1 MFGLDK
7 LGGLRDIFPEDELGL
22 NRGPE
27 AEVREDLLRGAAVRG
42 VRGVRDREFF
52 YEGVL
57 NDGARI
63 VEIKILARGPEDEPA
78 ERVRGEGSGVGVLG
92 RDESVRVA
100 EIGGEKDIGG
110 RAVGDLGAS
119 VSGGAAGDGE
129 DRAWRGRRK
138 SRVQGGQAVNEIAGS
153 GDNDGRIFPERRRLL
168 DFHGERRGH
177 GNPQIN

>member
-1 MFGLDK
+1 MESRGDFLPTTDGAERAGDDQRERDEAGVGVFGLDK

-42 VRGVRDREFF
+42 VRRVRDREFI

-57 NDGARI
+57 NNGARI

-78 ERVRGEGSGVGVLG
+78 ERVRSEGSGVGVLG

-100 EIGGEKDIGG
+100 EIGGEKDIVG
-110 RAVGDLGAS
+110 RAVGDL
-119 VSGGAAGDGE
+119 
-129 DRAWRGRRK
+129 RA
-138 SRVQGGQAVNEIAGS
+138 
-153 GDNDGRIFPERRRLL
+153 
-168 DFHGERRGH
+168 
-177 GNPQIN
+177 